1 MFERENAIDVLGRV
15 FSALGDLEDKLAHR
29 AEARRFEE
37 TALRFKYF
45 AGDPRSIAVSHFNL
59 SNYIIR
65 DKRAWRDVVAHR
77 LAAVL
82 ISVLTRGGEGGT
94 IIRGLLRDLRNAR
107 PAGVAAVLPAN
118 FAMLCATV
126 EQIEGVRFRELLERL
141 AAGQTN
147 GDELLK
153 EVVAMAV
160 EAMDQTT
167 EGSGQDSDRET

>member
-1 MFERENAIDVLGRV
+1 MLVRQVW
-15 FSALGDLEDKLAHR
+15 
-29 AEARRFEE
+29 
-37 TALRFKYF
+37 
-45 AGDPRSIAVSHFNL
+45 P
-59 SNYIIR
+59 
-65 DKRAWRDVVAHR
+65 
-77 LAAVL
+77 
-82 ISVLTRGGEGGT
+82 
-94 IIRGLLRDLRNAR
+94 
-107 PAGVAAVLPAN
+107 AVLPAN